1 MSQSTPN
8 PAVLPSL
15 EGPGTVPN
23 LFRIPHS
30 RMKELL
36 QDQIQQLKEVKDFS
50 TRDTESLE
58 TLLQEVYE
66 AMWEMKSHE
75 YIENHFI
82 MDRLKARLQAKQVY
96 NQLVC
101 NCHEDS
107 KLLGVIRL
115 VEKVYS
121 SQTEADKEKF
131 GKELQKS
138 IQEFLDE
145 FVHHMEEEEAVF
157 QPLLSENFEPRELV
171 DMNEMVLKQHTLFR
185 QKVKTE
191 KSLSKAIKRK
201 REEDVYDQFGASLEE
216 LRFRKTYCQ
225 EVDDFYQTEI
235 PCSSSSNVPPS
246 STQVKAVKVEHTYGL
261 NLEQLPSELVVAIL
275 VYLGPKDLIR
285 FGQPKAKDMV
295 LNGLTVSS
303 ESLNSTTSDHSSPG
317 SDLIEFSDIS
327 SSENRILNGLICNL
341 LPRIGSGVSALVSSC
356 SKGLNNRHVKRMLK
370 NCPNLKRLDLSFTNV
385 SHGAFYGLAKLGAL
399 RWLEDL
405 NLSGCRYLNDSS
417 LEFLSSCFQKRR
429 RPLQSR
435 LRKVN
440 LSGCRSIT
448 SYGLTFLHAF
458 RSNLEE
464 LDLSGIYKVDGDTLS
479 TLVHDCTKLEA
490 NKLAYCNDIEDGPYP
505 NEASGC
511 QNLECSYRFCCQ
523 QLQN

>member
-1 MSQSTPN
+1 M
-8 PAVLPSL
+8 
-15 EGPGTVPN
+15 
-23 LFRIPHS
+23 
-30 RMKELL
+30 
-36 QDQIQQLKEVKDFS
+36 
-50 TRDTESLE
+50 
-58 TLLQEVYE
+58 
-66 AMWEMKSHE
+66 
-75 YIENHFI
+75 
-82 MDRLKARLQAKQVY
+82 Y

-121 SQTEADKEKF
+121 SQTEADKEKY

-235 PCSSSSNVPPS
+235 PSSSSSNMPPS
-246 STQVKAVKVEHTYGL
+246 STQVKAIKVDFPHGL
-261 NLEQLPSELVVAIL
+261 SLEQLPSELLVSIL
-275 VYLGPKDLIR
+275 NHLNARDLLR
-285 FGQPKAKDMV
+285 FGQVSKRCQQLAMSPRFWGTLLPTQWARGEWSFAYVEPKAKDMV

-303 ESLNSTTSDHSSPG
+303 ESLNSTNSDHSSPG

-327 SSENRILNGLICNL
+327 SSENRILNGLICHL
-341 LPRIGSGVSALVSSC
+341 LPKIGSGVSVLVSSC
-356 SKGLNNRHVKRMLK
+356 SKGLNNRHVKQMLK
-370 NCPNLKRLDLSFTNV
+370 NCPNLKRLDLSFTSI
-385 SHGAFYGLAKLGAL
+385 SHGAFQGLAKFGAL
-399 RWLEDL
+399 RWLEEL

-417 LEFLSSCFQKRR
+417 LECLSSCFQKRR

-435 LRKVN
+435 LKKMN

-448 SYGLTFLHAF
+448 SYGLTFIHVFQA
-458 RSNLEE
+458 NLEE
-464 LDLSGIYKVDGDTLS
+464 LDLSGIYKVDGETLS
-479 TLVHDCTKLEA
+479 TLVYECAKLEA